1 MVCWCC
7 RLVHRGAQAFL
18 RGSISSVP
26 FSSLF
31 LQAFCLQSTAKPPRP
46 AAIFARLPVCIS
58 FQPNNAGCKATRR
71 GRCSFKASQG
81 RQPLGINCSQNPCH
95 SSLYGAAFFLSV
107 AIPTAALHHSSA
119 PVLGCIAAPR
129 LTPGAS
135 LAPRCC
141 AILYLFLQQF
151 ARKKKKGGSLNA
163 SRARSGVE
171 ILLFSPKGGM

>member
-1 MVCWCC
+1 MSELPFGAPIHPRMVCWCC

-151 ARKKKKGGSLNA
+151 ARKKKKGA
-163 SRARSGVE
+163 A
-171 ILLFSPKGGM
+171 